1 MGTPNPNPTPSPT
14 QPVGTAGP
22 HDGVIP
28 AGSGASAGA
37 TAGSPGGAAGGPD
50 PRDASMGE
58 LFKRLSQD
66 TSQLVKL
73 ELQLAKAEMT
83 EKAAP
88 MKAGAGMLGGAALV
102 GLLAAGALT
111 AFLIA
116 LLDTFMATWLAALVV
131 TIVYAAIAGFLAIK
145 GRDRIQQATPPVPEQ
160 TIETVKEDVEWAK
173 TRGTSATR

>member
-28 AGSGASAGA
+28 AGSGAAAGA
-37 TAGSPGGAAGGPD
+37 TAGTPGGPD

-83 EKAAP
+83 EKATP
-88 MKAGAGMLGGAALV
+88 LKAGAGMLGGAALV

-116 LLDTFMATWLAALVV
+116 LLDTFLATWLAALVI
-131 TIVYAAIAGFLAIK
+131 TIVYAAIAGVLAVQ
-145 GRDRIQQATPPVPEQ
+145 GRNRIQKATPPVPEQ